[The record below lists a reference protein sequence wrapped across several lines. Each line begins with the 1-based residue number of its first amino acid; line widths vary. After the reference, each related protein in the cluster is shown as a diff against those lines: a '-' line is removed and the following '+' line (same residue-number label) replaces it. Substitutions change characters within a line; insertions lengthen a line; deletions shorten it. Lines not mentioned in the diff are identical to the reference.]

1 MTNRCGSAA
10 RTRWF
15 VDSPLEG
22 DGFEPSVPRSPVSS
36 VGAACRSCLRG
47 SGSGSARFLL
57 LGEIL
62 HRAGLPYGLGGL
74 RFATLLGR
82 FFFPA
87 VQFVYIFALH
97 RLDQQFAERPN
108 QGINAVITRCNAS
121 SRIATAGSRAL
132 AAASR
137 SQTSSPACAASPERR
152 GATRKISTSVF
163 RAPPDKVALTEYEAV
178 GIDRAVL
185 EIPDL
190 SRDEI
195 LRALDGY
202 GPLLT

>member
-1 MTNRCGSAA
+1 MHTSRRGCRHGSASLVL
-10 RTRWF
+10 RRQ
-15 VDSPLEG
+15 PLE
-22 DGFEPSVPRSPVSS
+22 P
-36 VGAACRSCLRG
+36 LR
-47 SGSGSARFLL
+47 
-57 LGEIL
+57 
-62 HRAGLPYGLGGL
+62 RAGLGHGLSRLWLAALLGGF
-74 RFATLLGR
+74 RLLT
-82 FFFPA
+82 
-87 VQFVYIFALH
+87 VQLIYTFALH